1 MEYFDHDL
9 RKEIPLGIYRHF
21 KGNQYRV
28 INYAMHSE
36 TGEKLVIYEAMYGDH
51 AIYARPVDS
60 WKNPAIVD
68 GVEVPRFKLIVKT
81 DNF

>member
-36 TGEKLVIYEAMYGDH
+36 TGAKLVIYEAMYGGRGDH
-51 AIYARPVDS
+51 IP
-60 WKNPAIVD
+60 
-68 GVEVPRFKLIVKT
+68 
-81 DNF
+81 